1 METMEVIQKI
11 IEFADR
17 AHGAQTRKYNTDH
30 YIVHPV
36 RVMEICRPYTDKL
49 PVLAAAI
56 LHDVIE
62 DTPVTGNE
70 ILFFLSHYMNAE
82 DQNLTIKMVLEL
94 TDVYVK
100 KDFPALNR
108 SQRKRLEIKRLK
120 TISADAQTI
129 KYADIIDNAREISQN
144 DPLFAKRFLT
154 ECDDILL
161 ALKKGEYKLREK
173 AVSLVREELRKL
185 NSK

>member
-1 METMEVIQKI
+1 MEVIQKI

-17 AHGAQTRKYNTDH
+17 AHGVQTRKYNTDR
-30 YIVHPV
+30 YI
-36 RVMEICRPYTDKL
+36 VMEICRPYTDKL

-100 KDFPALNR
+100 KDFSALNR